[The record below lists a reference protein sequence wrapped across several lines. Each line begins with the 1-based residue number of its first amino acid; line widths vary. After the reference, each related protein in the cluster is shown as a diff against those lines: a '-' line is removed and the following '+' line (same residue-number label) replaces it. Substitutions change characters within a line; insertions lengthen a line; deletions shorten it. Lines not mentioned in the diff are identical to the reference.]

1 MIVASM
7 EETWPHADSKE
18 NAGYDYIRRLLFLS
32 GVTKNLTGSLL
43 MCRTDEHLKYNLILK
58 YNRVRK

>member
-18 NAGYDYIRRLLFLS
+18 NAGYDYIKRLLFLS
-32 GVTKNLTGSLL
+32 GVTKNFNGFFA
-43 MCRTDEHLKYNLILK
+43 YVQ
-58 YNRVRK
+58 NR